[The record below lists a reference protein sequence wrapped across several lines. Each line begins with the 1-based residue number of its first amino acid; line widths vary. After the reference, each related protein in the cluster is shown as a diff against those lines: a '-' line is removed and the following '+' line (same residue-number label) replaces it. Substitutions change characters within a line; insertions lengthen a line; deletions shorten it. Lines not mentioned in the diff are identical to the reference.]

1 MRSFELHEPSS
12 CHTTAAEPPPC
23 DSSASEEGEIAI
35 SVDSTAGGIGSRV
48 SEERC
53 DSERRPTGS
62 GQDPRHPSRFVA
74 GASREDSACV
84 GAALGPSGQAGLRG
98 SSSTDRGEAGFSRA
112 WLSREQVYCTVLPN
126 IRDFYIVGGVEV
138 PSDIESESLVET
150 IVDSEEERDEPIVV
164 EDGPLDF
171 AVRRELERVSSSST
185 VEHIRLIERR
195 EAPDVLRPQLIFPPL
210 PGWRQWELEVQ
221 IEDGLARI
229 HPQTRLVVSW
239 DFHQVLDCFR
249 VSSRQREHCE
259 NGRLPSQVQDT
270 LARVAALSSN
280 PTQIVTSYCN
290 HPSTVY
296 NVFKLCRPQPEFAKI
311 VVTRKPAGRV
321 GKLQTLLQLID
332 TSRCFLLHV
341 DDSPEVVTEWRE
353 YIDQNPGCNLAICG
367 IIVPRKARDSI
378 ADYRGN
384 VYEVWNSIR
393 GGRFG

>member
-1 MRSFELHEPSS
+1 MSRRPVTPPRPSRRPVTPPRPRRERSRSPLTRQQEGLVHAFQRNVATRRGGRQARARTRGIHRGLLQVLHER
-12 CHTTAAEPPPC
+12 
-23 DSSASEEGEIAI
+23 IL
-35 SVDSTAGGIGSRV
+35 RV
-48 SEERC
+48 LEQLWDRAQRRVYEDRLRQIEERQAFL
-53 DSERRPTGS
+53 ERGYPENK
-62 GQDPRHPSRFVA
+62 H
-74 GASREDSACV
+74 
-84 GAALGPSGQAGLRG
+84 
-98 SSSTDRGEAGFSRA
+98 
-112 WLSREQVYCTVLPN
+112 TVLPN
-126 IRDFYIVGGVEV
+126 IRDFYIVGGVEA

-150 IVDSEEERDEPIVV
+150 IVDSEEERDEPIAV

-171 AVRRELERVSSSST
+171 AVHRELERVSSSST

-290 HPSTVY
+290 HPSTVN
-296 NVFKLCRPQPEFAKI
+296 NVFQHCRPQPEFAKI
-311 VVTRKPAGRV
+311 VVTRKPSGRV

-378 ADYRGN
+378 ADYRAN